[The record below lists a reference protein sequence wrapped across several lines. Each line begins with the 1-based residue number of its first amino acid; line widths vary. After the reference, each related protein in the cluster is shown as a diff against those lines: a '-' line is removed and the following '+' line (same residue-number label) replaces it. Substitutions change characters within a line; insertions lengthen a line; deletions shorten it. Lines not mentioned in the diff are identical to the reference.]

1 MSAQTKI
8 FQTANPPTTPN
19 ETDLMVAQAILDL
32 ETNIPDLTTKLRPLQ
47 ISAACEVRSRVDART
62 KAKAGELIF
71 IPSDLN
77 ISIKAYSLPSC
88 LQTDPGTGNEIL
100 RSPCRLNHWPGPN
113 DA

>member
-1 MSAQTKI
+1 M
-8 FQTANPPTTPN
+8 ANPPTTPN

-47 ISAACEVRSRVDART
+47 ISAACE
-62 KAKAGELIF
+62 
-71 IPSDLN
+71 
-77 ISIKAYSLPSC
+77 
-88 LQTDPGTGNEIL
+88 TDPGTGNEIL